1 MSKDNPNI
9 SKIFPWLFVGNR
21 KAAKDKRLLMSLGV
35 KRVLNVTP
43 SKEEDPRNGV
53 PNFHPKAFGY
63 KRIAVYD
70 NTASS
75 LSDHFEASVSYLE
88 IAKCYGNVF
97 VHCLQGR

>member
-1 MSKDNPNI
+1 MSKENPNI

-75 LSDHFEASVSYLE
+75 LSDHFEAGVSYLE